1 VCVSERGHEREREFC
16 SLLSMG
22 EWKGKRRRVEQERER
37 GQREGYTTICAIVVA
52 LLSRGAYLC
61 EAQPIFIALVL

>member
-1 VCVSERGHEREREFC
+1 VCVSERGHERESFVVCYQWASGKENG
-16 SLLSMG
+16 G
-22 EWKGKRRRVEQERER
+22 EWSKRER